1 LSLVLVPLLIAL
13 LARRMRAFTLK
24 ALQIPAFSGAHIARS
39 ECALIWLRQIGPS
52 TSSQHLK
59 PSTNLME
66 TPKTTIDEILKLSTG
81 ETNRE
86 RPHVTVPL
94 YMSVAGAIPLHEAC
108 AFVSP
113 AVQKAVAQGTC
124 HLIAVAGG
132 QTNDDTPPKK
142 IQLVLLYGSLH
153 EQDEPDYLTFETFTG
168 EIDLGVLM
176 NGDGTRW
183 LAKNPLP
190 QQEALVKWMAGFLNW
205 NCEIPGLYDL
215 GYAMV
220 EQQASTG
227 K

>member
-1 LSLVLVPLLIAL
+1 
-13 LARRMRAFTLK
+13 
-24 ALQIPAFSGAHIARS
+24 
-39 ECALIWLRQIGPS
+39 
-52 TSSQHLK
+52 
-59 PSTNLME
+59 ME
-66 TPKTTIDEILKLSTG
+66 TPTTNLDTFLKVHTG
-81 ETNRE
+81 EANRE

-94 YMSVAGAIPLHEAC
+94 DMPVAGDIPLHEAC

-113 AVQKAVAQGTC
+113 AIQKAVSQGKC

-132 QTNDDTPPKK
+132 KMNDDTPPKK
-142 IQLVLLYGSLH
+142 IQLVLLYGSLY
-153 EQDEPDYLTFETFTG
+153 EQDEPDYFTFETITG
-168 EIDLGVLM
+168 EIELGVLM

-190 QQEALVKWMAGFLNW
+190 QQEALIKWMAGFLNW